1 MIGGSNRIALL
12 AVPGLAFLAVV
23 YALPLALLL
32 FKSLQGANG
41 LTLVTYIDFFSDEF
55 NRVVLWRTLRVAL
68 LTTLLALVI
77 AYPTAF
83 AMARAKGIWL
93 TVFLVALVLPMS
105 LGVIVKAF
113 AWSILFRSNGFINT
127 SLQALGITDEP
138 VRMLFTETALII
150 GAADILGNPAARQ
163 QPARGCIVTG
173 SNTLVPLHP
182 GDLAAQPAR
191 CRGGVGLY
199 VLTCYFDVCDPVP
212 DCRRAPANPV
222 DADRKIVLLPAR
234 RATRVDDFGNIIGDC
249 NFRRAVFKLAC
260 RPSGSPPMTPIDRI
274 AIFGAWLIGIA
285 CILFL
290 MLPIAITVATSF
302 TSSAVYTLPPPE
314 WSLRWY
320 RSLERRSGLWDAVQL
335 SLNLALIST
344 AVSMVLGT
352 MAAIAVARG
361 DFRGREAV
369 ATFTVSPLMM
379 PGLVVGV
386 ALLQFFREIGLRDAY
401 WSLLLAHVVITLPF
415 VMRTLLASMGA
426 FDFSL
431 IDAARTLGLSYPRA
445 ILKVLIPNLA
455 PAYLTGG
462 LFAFLASM
470 DNYPISIFL
479 TDARNK
485 TLPIKMLQYLEE
497 QPDPSLAAMSSGLI
511 MLAVVVLVIASRTV
525 GLHRMIDS

>member
-1 MIGGSNRIALL
+1 MTQTDRITI
-12 AVPGLAFLAVV
+12 F
-23 YALPLALLL
+23 
-32 FKSLQGANG
+32 
-41 LTLVTYIDFFSDEF
+41 
-55 NRVVLWRTLRVAL
+55 
-68 LTTLLALVI
+68 
-77 AYPTAF
+77 
-83 AMARAKGIWL
+83 
-93 TVFLVALVLPMS
+93 
-105 LGVIVKAF
+105 F
-113 AWSILFRSNGFINT
+113 AW
-127 SLQALGITDEP
+127 
-138 VRMLFTETALII
+138 
-150 GAADILGNPAARQ
+150 
-163 QPARGCIVTG
+163 
-173 SNTLVPLHP
+173 
-182 GDLAAQPAR
+182 
-191 CRGGVGLY
+191 
-199 VLTCYFDVCDPVP
+199 
-212 DCRRAPANPV
+212 
-222 DADRKIVLLPAR
+222 
-234 RATRVDDFGNIIGDC
+234 
-249 NFRRAVFKLAC
+249 AV
-260 RPSGSPPMTPIDRI
+260 
-274 AIFGAWLIGIA
+274 GIA
-285 CILFL
+285 CIIFL
-290 MLPIAITVATSF
+290 MLPIVITVATSF

-320 RSLERRSGLWDAVQL
+320 KSLERRSGLWDAVQL

-344 AVSMVLGT
+344 AISMVLGT

-361 DFRGREAV
+361 DFRGKQAI

-386 ALLQFFREIGLRDAY
+386 AMLQFFREIGLRDAY

-431 IDAARTLGLSYPRA
+431 IDAARTLGMSYPRA

-511 MLAVVVLVIASRTV
+511 LMAIVVLVVASRTV
-525 GLHRMIDS
+525 GLNRMIDT